1 MTRPLTR
8 SLVDVD
14 GEKNTNYRPCTYWAS
29 NYRPTAEA
37 VWGDSASRRN
47 LVCLVCFGETLRRE
61 ICLFVII
68 MFMVYRGSDDM
79 VTCGLAND
87 FISRFSS
94 FCLLFF
100 LLFSLFFREVGPR
113 CRPRPNQ
120 RRRRWQ
126 QQRRRPLEQTIVR
139 PVSDP
144 ISNNASELNPSS

>member
-29 NYRPTAEA
+29 NYRPTAGA
-37 VWGDSASRRN
+37 VWGDPASRRN

-68 MFMVYRGSDDM
+68 MFVVCRGSDDV

-87 FISRFSS
+87 FISFVFSS
-94 FCLLFF
+94 FFLF
-100 LLFSLFFREVGPR
+100 FSLFIREVGPR

-126 QQRRRPLEQTIVR
+126 QQRRRPSEQTIVR

>member
-29 NYRPTAEA
+29 NYRPTAGA
-37 VWGDSASRRN
+37 VWGDPASRRN

-68 MFMVYRGSDDM
+68 MFVVCRGSDDV

-94 FCLLFF
+94 FCLHFSY
-100 LLFSLFFREVGPR
+100 FSLFFSGKLGRAVVRAQTSDAADGSSSVGAPR
-113 CRPRPNQ
+113 S
-120 RRRRWQ
+120 RRSSGRYR
-126 QQRRRPLEQTIVR
+126 I
-139 PVSDP
+139 
-144 ISNNASELNPSS
+144 PSAIMQAN